1 MSAVQTDGAQRT
13 QHERPALLAGLKV
26 IDFATGLAGS
36 ATALY
41 LAEAGAEV
49 VKIER
54 PRHEAERDAARFHVL
69 DRGKRRVTEGD
80 GTARIL
86 HDTPDAITVSLHCEK
101 NFPARSC

>member
-13 QHERPALLAGLKV
+13 QQGRPALLASLKV

-49 VKIER
+49 VKIDARATR
-54 PRHEAERDAARFHVL
+54 PSATRHAFMCSTAAS
-69 DRGKRRVTEGD
+69 
-80 GTARIL
+80 A
-86 HDTPDAITVSLHCEK
+86 A
-101 NFPARSC
+101 